1 MVHRLLLCLLG
12 QLRCL
17 RTVCCCHLRA
27 SQNCIV
33 LISVLL
39 KEKRT
44 WSKMWERYLRLAFCV
59 IKIIRKDEFK
69 ISLSHPS
76 HKKILR
82 NLSGREL
89 MGGGG
94 GGEGRKECFKCGL

>member
-33 LISVLL
+33 LISVLV
-39 KEKRT
+39 KEVRT
-44 WSKMWERYLRLAFCV
+44 WGKMWERYLRFAFCV
-59 IKIIRKDEFK
+59 IKRMRKKGEFK

-76 HKKILR
+76 HKKIFR

-89 MGGGG
+89 MGE
-94 GGEGRKECFKCGL
+94 GERGKECFKCGL